1 MTFKTTERD
10 GGGVVKNAKKYWK
23 KNNFHNICFS
33 ILHIYSMLRTIDLLR
48 WVFIK
53 ENKKTRTRPRKQ
65 SRKQEKKKENKN
77 STKKAIKKKRKNFLF
92 FLITFLVEFLFSC
105 FLTFLFSFINSSLW
119 THNWRENLSR
129 LTPCPTK
136 NTTPKN
142 TTPTTHHWI

>member
-53 ENKKTRTRPRKQ
+53 ENKKV
-65 SRKQEKKKENKN
+65 RKQELDQESDQENKK
-77 STKKAIKKKRKNFLF
+77 TR
-92 FLITFLVEFLFSC
+92 
-105 FLTFLFSFINSSLW
+105 
-119 THNWRENLSR
+119 
-129 LTPCPTK
+129 
-136 NTTPKN
+136 
-142 TTPTTHHWI
+142 